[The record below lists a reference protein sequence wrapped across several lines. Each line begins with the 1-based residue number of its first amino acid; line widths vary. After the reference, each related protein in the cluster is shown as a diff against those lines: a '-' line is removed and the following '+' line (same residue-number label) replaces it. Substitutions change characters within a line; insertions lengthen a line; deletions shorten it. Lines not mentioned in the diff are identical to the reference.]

1 MFKTSA
7 WVKKHHD
14 KENASAEKKKKW
26 GNLRKSKKKRKREA
40 SLSQDKH
47 AACAEWTEAAE
58 L

>member
-14 KENASAEKKKKW
+14 KENASAEKKS
-26 GNLRKSKKKRKREA
+26 GETSERAKKKRKREA

-47 AACAEWTEAAE
+47 AACADWTEAAE